1 MLAEVKLGDIQPF
14 ARYSIAE
21 IDGKMYVI
29 EENASYSRSILGEIV
44 DIINSR
50 DIDAYEEYRKQG
62 YWGLKLRNSERML
75 ILKPLT
81 IEEKRKLY
89 KSKAAETG

>member
-29 EENASYSRSILGEIV
+29 EENASYSRS
-44 DIINSR
+44 
-50 DIDAYEEYRKQG
+50 
-62 YWGLKLRNSERML
+62 
-75 ILKPLT
+75 
-81 IEEKRKLY
+81 
-89 KSKAAETG
+89 